1 MKQNLID
8 TLYDMFLFSYNRM
21 EKIFTN
27 ECGKMKT
34 NQEIAK
40 EVFQGKWGNNAERRK
55 RLIEAGY
62 DYDAIQSIVNAIA
75 KEMPL
80 DKIIEAAEEYDRK
93 NGTIGIEITGTEIM
107 EIEVDL
113 TKYKGINLTFIAGD
127 ANV

>member
-1 MKQNLID
+1 
-8 TLYDMFLFSYNRM
+8 
-21 EKIFTN
+21 
-27 ECGKMKT
+27 MKT